1 MAIATVLE
9 AVLQGE
15 AYQTY
20 SGTVKDQDV
29 VRGMVLSVHDNGE
42 VKPATTGERVR
53 GIALFDAVIDEEVT
67 YALVDEGAFVARLL
81 LTESQT
87 VSDGDPLCAAPIVIS
102 GVTTIGLVAKQTDA
116 ALTALT
122 QTFTDFALGA
132 TPTGSEINTAA
143 NALIDELDAMI
154 VKINTSLTSSSGIQ
168 TQAKSFV
175 GFALEDKTTT
185 TDEAKVIKVLV
196 KGASL

>member
-9 AVLQGE
+9 AILQGE

-20 SGTVKDQDV
+20 SGTVKVQDV

-53 GIALFDAVIDEEVT
+53 GIALFDAAIDEEVT
-67 YALVDEGAFVARLL
+67 YALVDSGAFVARLL

-102 GVTTIGLVAKQTDA
+102 GVTTYGLVAKQADA
-116 ALTALT
+116 TIGATYAEAEVESILT
-122 QTFTDFALGA
+122 QL
-132 TPTGSEINTAA
+132 
-143 NALIDELDAMI
+143 
-154 VKINTSLTSSSGIQ
+154 
-168 TQAKSFV
+168 KSFI